1 MFYLKIISLVPRMPR
16 QNLHLIY
23 IPGNDKERNVP
34 PIKAVH
40 SFMCK
45 LFITLWLTLLKQ
57 SIKRLG
63 NDCLRRIRSYKTLV
77 KSVCETASKSLFW
90 VLSVYQD
97 VSTRH
102 DRPEL
107 LSICQSRWWGIQTAF
122 RVSPLGD
129 QNKDI
134 GSSSQT
140 LLTEVKLPLRRRLGN
155 DSFVVRTTTQP
166 PCVLHCKWQTFCY
179 KTPPPPKTRL

>member
-1 MFYLKIISLVPRMPR
+1 MS
-16 QNLHLIY
+16 
-23 IPGNDKERNVP
+23 
-34 PIKAVH
+34 
-40 SFMCK
+40 K
-45 LFITLWLTLLKQ
+45 LFIRLWLTLLKQ
-57 SIKRLG
+57 SVKRLG
-63 NDCLRRIRSYKTLV
+63 NDCLGRVRNYKALV
-77 KSVCETASKSLFW
+77 KSFCETASKSEFW
-90 VLSVYQD
+90 AISVYQD

-102 DRPEL
+102 DGPVKKATVDLPIKMMGNSKRF
-107 LSICQSRWWGIQTAF
+107 SGNSW
-122 RVSPLGD
+122 SPLGA

>member
-1 MFYLKIISLVPRMPR
+1 MS
-16 QNLHLIY
+16 
-23 IPGNDKERNVP
+23 
-34 PIKAVH
+34 
-40 SFMCK
+40 K
-45 LFITLWLTLLKQ
+45 LFIRLWLTLLKQ
-57 SIKRLG
+57 SVKRLG
-63 NDCLRRIRSYKTLV
+63 NDCLGRIRNYKALV
-77 KSVCETASKSLFW
+77 TSFCETASKSEFW
-90 VLSVYQD
+90 AISAYQD

-102 DRPEL
+102 DRPVKKATVDL
-107 LSICQSRWWGIQTAF
+107 PIKMMGNSKRFSGNSW
-122 RVSPLGD
+122 SPLGA

-166 PCVLHCKWQTFCY
+166 LCVLHCKWQTFCY